1 MPQASKKVA
10 ELDSPELESKG
21 RGTNSKAH
29 NLQNNPSLELIKIT
43 LFVSLYLVM
52 TEGTKKP
59 FSVREIR
66 EEFPALRQLIYN
78 KNLIY
83 FDNGATSQKP
93 QVVLDAI
100 NRYYSKDNANIHRGV
115 HFMSQK
121 ATNEYEESRKIIQKY
136 INAKKSEE
144 IIFTKGTTDG
154 INLVAYSFGELLS
167 AGDEIIITAMEHHSN
182 IVPWQMLCQRK
193 NLTLRVVPINKKGEL
208 IMDEF
213 DKLLNSKTKLVAV
226 TQISN
231 TLGTINPVKEIAQK
245 AHAVGAK
252 ILVDGAQSIQHMPID
267 VKDMDCD
274 FFVFSGHKVFGPTG
288 IGVLYGK
295 EDLLDRMPPY
305 QGGGD
310 MIARVTF
317 ERTTYNE
324 LPFKFEAG
332 TPHIAGGIC
341 LGEAIKFLSGL
352 DIDAIQKHEKE
363 LAEYAQDMLDTFEGM
378 QIIGEAKKKTSVVS
392 FVMEDIHPFD
402 IGTLL
407 DKQGIAV
414 RTGHHCTQPLMD
426 FFGIPGTVRASFAF
440 YNTKQEVDTFIEA
453 VEKSINMLK

>member
-1 MPQASKKVA
+1 
-10 ELDSPELESKG
+10 
-21 RGTNSKAH
+21 
-29 NLQNNPSLELIKIT
+29 
-43 LFVSLYLVM
+43 M

-66 EEFPALRQLIYN
+66 EQFPALRQLIYN

-93 QVVLDAI
+93 QIVLDAI
-100 NRYYSKDNANIHRGV
+100 NMYYSKDNANIHRGV

-121 ATNEYEESRKIIQKY
+121 ATTEFEEARKTIQNY
-136 INAKKSEE
+136 IKANKSEE
-144 IIFTKGTTDG
+144 VIFTKGTTDG
-154 INLVAYSFGELLS
+154 INLVAFSYGELLS
-167 AGDEIIITAMEHHSN
+167 PGDEIVITAMEHHSN
-182 IVPWQMLCQRK
+182 IVPWQMLCERK
-193 NLTLRVVPINKKGEL
+193 NLKLRVAPINKKGEL
-208 IMDEF
+208 IIEEF
-213 DKLLNSKTKLVAV
+213 DKLLNLKTKLVAV
-226 TQISN
+226 THISN
-231 TLGTINPVKEIAQK
+231 TLGTINPVKELAQK
-245 AHAVGAK
+245 AHAVGAV

-267 VKDMDCD
+267 VVDMDCD

-295 EDLLDRMPPY
+295 EYLLEKMPPY

-310 MIARVTF
+310 MIAKVTF
-317 ERTTYNE
+317 EKTTYNE

-341 LGEAIKFLSGL
+341 LGKAFEFLSTL
-352 DIDAIQKHEKE
+352 DMVAVQKYEKE
-363 LAEYAQDMLDTFEGM
+363 LAEYAQDLLDTFEGM

-440 YNTKQEVDTFIEA
+440 YNTREEVDTFIAA

>member
-1 MPQASKKVA
+1 MG
-10 ELDSPELESKG
+10 ES
-21 RGTNSKAH
+21 N
-29 NLQNNPSLELIKIT
+29 
-43 LFVSLYLVM
+43 
-52 TEGTKKP
+52 KKP

-66 EEFPALRQLIYN
+66 EEFPALRQQIYG

-93 QVVLDAI
+93 QIVLDAI
-100 NRYYSKDNANIHRGV
+100 NKFYSKENANIHRGV

-121 ATNEYEESRKIIQKY
+121 ATTEYEESRKRIQKY
-136 INAKKSEE
+136 INARKSEE

-154 INLVAYSFGELLS
+154 INLVASSYGELLQ
-167 AGDEIIITAMEHHSN
+167 AGDEIIISAMEHHSN
-182 IVPWQMLCQRK
+182 IVPWQMLCIRK
-193 NLTLRVVPINKKGEL
+193 GLGLRVAPINKKGEL
-208 IMDEF
+208 LMDEF
-213 DKLLNSKTKLVAV
+213 EKMLSKKTKLVAI
-226 TQISN
+226 THISN
-231 TLGTINPVKEIAQK
+231 TLGTINPVKEVIEK

-252 ILVDGAQSIQHMPID
+252 VLVDGAQSIQHMRVD
-267 VKDMDCD
+267 VKDLNCD
-274 FFVFSGHKVFGPTG
+274 FYVFSSHKVFGPTG

-310 MIARVTF
+310 MISRVTF

-341 LGEAIKFLSGL
+341 LGTAFQFLES
-352 DIDAIQKHEKE
+352 IDMAAAEKHERE
-363 LAEYAQDMLDTFEGM
+363 LAKYAEDMLDTFEGLN
-378 QIIGEAKKKTSVVS
+378 IIGEAKNKTSVVS
-392 FVMEDIHPFD
+392 FTVDGLHPFD

-426 FFGIPGTVRASFAF
+426 FYKIPGTVRASFAF
-440 YNTKQEVDTFIEA
+440 YNTKQEIDTFVA
-453 VEKSINMLK
+453 ALEKSISMLK

>member
-1 MPQASKKVA
+1 MY
-10 ELDSPELESKG
+10 LC
-21 RGTNSKAH
+21 TMNSQEKR
-29 NLQNNPSLELIKIT
+29 K
-43 LFVSLYLVM
+43 
-52 TEGTKKP
+52 

-66 EEFPALRQLIYN
+66 QDFPALRQTIYG

-93 QVVLDAI
+93 QLVLDAI
-100 NRYYSKDNANIHRGV
+100 NQYYSKNNANIHRGV
-115 HFMSQK
+115 HFMSQQ
-121 ATNEYEESRKIIQKY
+121 ATSEYETSRKYIQAY
-136 INAKKSEE
+136 INAEKSEE

-154 INLVAYSFGELLS
+154 INLVASSFGELLS
-167 AGDEIIITAMEHHSN
+167 AGDEILISAMEHHSN
-182 IVPWQMLCQRK
+182 IVPWQMLCERK
-193 NLTLRVVPINKKGEL
+193 GLILKIIPINSKGEL
-208 IMDEF
+208 KQDVYAEMLSE
-213 DKLLNSKTKLVAV
+213 KTKLVAV
-226 TQISN
+226 THISN
-231 TLGTINPVKEIAQK
+231 TLGTINPIKEMIEK
-245 AHAVGAK
+245 AHLVGAK
-252 ILVDGAQSIQHMPID
+252 VLIDGAQSIQHTKID
-267 VKDMDCD
+267 VQDLDCD

-341 LGEAIKFLSGL
+341 LGTALQYLSQL
-352 DIDAIQKHEKE
+352 NIEEVEQYERS
-363 LAEYAQDMLDTFEGM
+363 LADYAQDLLSTFEDLK
-378 QIIGEAKKKTSVVS
+378 IIGAAKNKTSVVS
-392 FVMEDIHPFD
+392 FHVNGIHPFD

-426 FFGIPGTVRASFAF
+426 IFGIPGTIRASFAF
-440 YNTKQEVDTFIEA
+440 YNTREEIDTFIAA
-453 VEKSINMLK
+453 VEKSITMLR